1 VGSIVLRP
9 EGDSYRGEMP
19 SLAPGRYVFAAQ
31 AVLAGEEVGTASGEF
46 TVEAFSLED
55 SETRQ
60 RPSVLL
66 RLAEGSGGGY
76 FTPATIQEV
85 PESVA
90 FEWTK
95 RVSSKEFE
103 LWNSPW
109 LLSAFVGLLSLEW
122 TLRRRKGL
130 P

>member
-1 VGSIVLRP
+1 
-9 EGDSYRGEMP
+9 M
-19 SLAPGRYVFAAQ
+19 
-31 AVLAGEEVGTASGEF
+31 LAGEEVGTASGEF
-46 TVEAFSLED
+46 TVEAMSLED

-60 RPSVLL
+60 RPSVLR

-76 FTPATIQEV
+76 YSPATIQEV
-85 PESVA
+85 PEPAA
-90 FEWTK
+90 FAWTK
-95 RVSSKEFE
+95 RVSSREFE

-109 LLSAFVGLLSLEW
+109 MLSAFVGLLSLEW